1 VDLAKYRTLFVDE
14 ASDHLIEMSRALAD
28 LESAEPGSPSDAA
41 VDTLF
46 RMTHSIK
53 GMAASLEYV
62 SVSTLAH
69 KLEDWLEPLRR
80 AGTRPADLELV
91 HEAVRALEAMVVQV
105 SETGE
110 DPPSDMNILV
120 RLQAPPVIAA
130 RVVRPAAAQRAELP
144 APEML
149 DLRTPPAQ
157 RSVRV
162 RAEAVDRFL
171 ASVGDLMQRQA
182 RIEVLHRGMR
192 HWELPR
198 EFTEELAAM
207 ERVVRELR
215 RRALEIRT
223 TPVRRLLE
231 RLPGTVGKLAR
242 SLGKNVRVEL
252 AGEEVEVDRAVLD
265 HLDEPLLHLV
275 RNAIDH
281 GIESPEERR
290 LAGKPPAG
298 LLRVSASRAAGR
310 LELCIEDDG
319 RGLDVTRVRQL
330 AVERGM
336 FPQAVAEDLSPERV
350 CELLFEPGM
359 STSKSVSE
367 VSGRGVGLD
376 AVKRTVEGLGGS
388 IVARAMP
395 GKGMRF
401 ELDLPSMVA
410 LQRVLILWV
419 HGHRVALPVNRV
431 DRVIDVKQGELERIG
446 SEIFFMFED
455 EPIPLLDLGE
465 HLGLGV
471 LDTDKGGNIVLLE
484 MREFRLG
491 LLIDRAAA
499 DQEVFVREVPP
510 VLDGRKEL
518 GGVAVL
524 PDGTPVFL
532 LEIGVLVEQFH

>member
-62 SVSTLAH
+62 SVSTLAN

-192 HWELPR
+192 HW
-198 EFTEELAAM
+198 
-207 ERVVRELR
+207 
-215 RRALEIRT
+215 
-223 TPVRRLLE
+223 
-231 RLPGTVGKLAR
+231 
-242 SLGKNVRVEL
+242 
-252 AGEEVEVDRAVLD
+252 
-265 HLDEPLLHLV
+265 
-275 RNAIDH
+275 
-281 GIESPEERR
+281 
-290 LAGKPPAG
+290 
-298 LLRVSASRAAGR
+298 
-310 LELCIEDDG
+310 
-319 RGLDVTRVRQL
+319 
-330 AVERGM
+330 
-336 FPQAVAEDLSPERV
+336 
-350 CELLFEPGM
+350 
-359 STSKSVSE
+359 
-367 VSGRGVGLD
+367 
-376 AVKRTVEGLGGS
+376 
-388 IVARAMP
+388 
-395 GKGMRF
+395 
-401 ELDLPSMVA
+401 
-410 LQRVLILWV
+410 
-419 HGHRVALPVNRV
+419 
-431 DRVIDVKQGELERIG
+431 
-446 SEIFFMFED
+446 
-455 EPIPLLDLGE
+455 
-465 HLGLGV
+465 
-471 LDTDKGGNIVLLE
+471 
-484 MREFRLG
+484 
-491 LLIDRAAA
+491 
-499 DQEVFVREVPP
+499 
-510 VLDGRKEL
+510 
-518 GGVAVL
+518 
-524 PDGTPVFL
+524 
-532 LEIGVLVEQFH
+532 